1 MKKVRRKNGG
11 ENVRQKMA
19 GNARGCRKKFYVGRK
34 TPVTKENYQPN
45 LRKKMSKHEFSNY

>member
-1 MKKVRRKNGG
+1 MKIQKVRRKNGG

-34 TPVTKENYQPN
+34 TPVTKLSTQPQEEN
-45 LRKKMSKHEFSNY
+45 E

>member
-1 MKKVRRKNGG
+1 MKIQKVRRKNGG

-34 TPVTKENYQPN
+34 TPVTKENAPAGSTFLTQLKY
-45 LRKKMSKHEFSNY
+45 